1 MSQGMNPLDPFGTWS
16 VEGPKLLE
24 KLQKKKSA
32 EPE

>member
-32 EPE
+32 ESE